1 MVAIFAA
8 AWRVIIQ
15 RGRADWL
22 ILAAALLI
30 VTLATTLLSSGPIYA
45 SAVGLSGLHRTL
57 NDAPVAEANVQISA
71 RIVPDDVRRFD
82 DAVVRIGGDAF
93 AATGGPIVRTGV
105 SDSYALPNQED
116 VRDLAIFSFYDG
128 IEQHATIAEGRWPET
143 TSGTVE
149 TAISDASAE
158 LLGISV
164 GDELTLSNR
173 RDVGVETTIR
183 LVGIFHITDASDPFW
198 WDDEQVLVGV
208 KEGQSFTTYGPFI
221 VTPAT
226 FFSPAVTPSSSQVI
240 WRIYPVVEQLQVNEI
255 AQLRSNVNNLAGR
268 LESDLNVRN
277 RITVDTD
284 LANILRRAE
293 RSLLVTRTGVMILTL
308 QLAILAGYA
317 LVLTAGLLVEQRRV
331 ETALLRSRGASNG
344 QIAAMAL
351 MEGLL
356 LAVPAA
362 IAGPLIAAATLR
374 LLNVAG
380 PLTAIDLRLQPQI
393 SSLAYLLSALAAVAC
408 VVALVLPAG
417 LTARTFIEARSGAGR
432 EGARGIAQRGGIDLA
447 LLAVGVLGF
456 WQLRRYGAPITETV
470 QGRLGLDP
478 FLVAAPA
485 IGMLAGAVAALRII
499 PLGARAIDRM
509 VVRTRGLI
517 ASLGVWQVARRPARY
532 ARAALLLILALS
544 IGLFAVSY
552 TATWRRSQIDQAAF
566 QVGSDFRV
574 TPDLRTGTAIPQW
587 NLANGYAQIDG
598 VQHTMPTIRDVA
610 SVSRSAGTGQVIAL
624 EASSAPSVVRFR
636 SDLSESTFPDL
647 MQALLAGRPELP
659 GAELPGDVQRLRV
672 TAGITLD
679 PVEGVDHQPDPPP
692 FSLSLIVRDG
702 TGVLYRIDTGRIAS
716 QTEIEVPLAT
726 ALSQDSVAAPTAPLS
741 IVSIDVRTIVPRD
754 NARTGQLAITSLA
767 VSPTLTGDDWTT
779 ADLGSGWVASLS
791 RASGLADAAA
801 VSIIAADGVP
811 SVNLSTGSVMRDIL
825 LPMVYSLRP
834 GAAEPPETVPIV
846 VSSSFLQGTESAVGD
861 VVQLELA
868 GTRRDV
874 RIVGAFEAF
883 PTTASNRPS
892 VVVDLPTMQTLAYLN
907 SGLLSP
913 VEEWW
918 IAVQPDTSEAVEATL
933 DAAPFS
939 TWKIQSGDARVQALQ
954 TDPVALGIIGAL
966 SVGFV
971 AAALFAS
978 VGFVVSSAVS
988 AHERL
993 TEFALLRALGLSP
1006 RQLSGWLSLENGL
1019 LVIMSVVGGTLLGL
1033 GLAWLVLP
1041 FVTLTQSAG
1050 AVIPAVIVTIP
1061 WTTILLLE
1069 LAVIGLLVLVVIVSG
1084 ILLRRVGLGGLLRL
1098 GEE

>member
-57 NDAPVAEANVQISA
+57 NDAPVAESNVQISA

-82 DAVVRIGGDAF
+82 DAVVRIAGDAF
-93 AATGGPIVRTGV
+93 AATGGPIVRVGV
-105 SDSYALPNQED
+105 SDSYALPDQEN

-128 IEQHATIAEGRWPET
+128 IEQHATIADGRWPET
-143 TSGTVE
+143 ASGIVE

-158 LLGISV
+158 LLGLSI
-164 GDELTLSNR
+164 GDELTLANR
-173 RDVGVETTIR
+173 RDVDVHTTIR
-183 LVGIFHITDASDPFW
+183 LVGIFHINDASDPFW

-208 KEGQSFTTYGPFI
+208 KDGQSFTTYGPFI

-226 FFSPAVTPSSSQVI
+226 FFSSAVTPSSSQVL

-255 AQLRSNVNNLAGR
+255 AQLRSNVNNLGAR
-268 LESDLNVRN
+268 LEADLGVRN
-277 RITVDTD
+277 RVAVDTD
-284 LANILRRAE
+284 LVNILRRAE

-356 LAVPAA
+356 LAIPAA

-374 LLNVAG
+374 LLNVVG
-380 PLTAIDLRLQPQI
+380 PLTAIELRLQPQI
-393 SSLAYLLSALAAVAC
+393 SPLAYLLSAVAAVAC
-408 VVALVLPAG
+408 VIALVLPAG

-432 EGARGIAQRGGIDLA
+432 EGARGFAQRGGIDLA
-447 LLAVGVLGF
+447 LLAIGVLGY

-499 PLGARAIDRM
+499 PLGARAIDRA

-517 ASLGVWQVARRPARY
+517 ASLGVWQVSRRPARY

-574 TPDLRTGTAIPQW
+574 TPDLRTGTALPQW

-598 VQHTMPTIRDVA
+598 VQNSMPTIRDVT
-610 SVSRSAGTGQVIAL
+610 SVSRSAGTGQIIAL
-624 EASSAPSVVRFR
+624 EASTAPSVVHFR
-636 SDLSESTFPDL
+636 SDLSETAFPDL
-647 MQALLAGRPELP
+647 MQSLLDGRPSLP
-659 GAELPGDVQRLRV
+659 ALELPGDVQRLRM
-672 TAGITLD
+672 TASITLD
-679 PVEGVDHQPDPPP
+679 PVEGVDVQPEPPP

-702 TGVLYRIDTGRIAS
+702 TGVLYRVDTARLAS
-716 QTEIEVPLAT
+716 QTVLEIPLAS
-726 ALSQDSVAAPTAPLS
+726 AMSQDSVAAPTSPLS
-741 IVSIDVRTIVPRD
+741 IVSIDIRSIVPRAI
-754 NARTGQLAITSLA
+754 ARTGQFAIPTLA
-767 VSPTLTGDDWTT
+767 VSPTLDGDDWTPV
-779 ADLGSGWVASLS
+779 DLGAGWVASLS
-791 RASGLADAAA
+791 SVSGLADAAT
-801 VSIIAADGVP
+801 IDLIAADGVP
-811 SVNLSTGSVMRDIL
+811 SAHISTGSVTRDIL

-834 GAAEPPETVPIV
+834 GTIEVPATVPIV
-846 VSSSFLQGTESAVGD
+846 ASTSFLQGTESAVGD
-861 VVQLELA
+861 TVQMDLG

-874 RIVGAFEAF
+874 NIVGAIEAF

-892 VVVDLPTMQTLAYLN
+892 IVVDLPTLQTLSYLN
-907 SGLLSP
+907 SGLLQP

-918 IAVQPDTSEAVEATL
+918 IAVRPGSSDRVETTL

-939 TWKIQSGDARVQALQ
+939 TWKLQSGDARVQALQ

-978 VGFVVSSAVS
+978 VGFIVSSAVS

-1019 LVIMSVVGGTLLGL
+1019 LVAMSVVGGTLLGL

-1061 WTTILLLE
+1061 WATILLLE
-1069 LAVIGLLVLVVIVSG
+1069 LAIIGLLVLVVLVSG